1 MRYTI
6 PLELIELEE
15 ANYHLAVSCI
25 FMDGGKGLWVIDTG
39 ASKTVFDK
47 SLVSH
52 YDPADPDDQLAV
64 QSAGIG
70 SGLMDTSLG
79 ILHPF
84 SLGKYRIAPLKVAL
98 IDLAPINML
107 YFHATEREICGLIGS
122 DFLLE
127 QKARIDYGKLK
138 ITFFAA
144 PLPE

>member
-1 MRYTI
+1 MKYSI

-15 ANYHLAVSCI
+15 ANYHLAVPCKFIS
-25 FMDGGKGLWVIDTG
+25 GGVGLWVIDTG

-47 SLVSH
+47 SLVNF
-52 YDPADPDDQLAV
+52 YDPVNPDDQPAV

-70 SGLMDTSLG
+70 SDLLDTSLA

-84 SLGKYRIAPLKVAL
+84 LLGKYRITSMKAAL
-98 IDLAPINML
+98 IDLSHINKL

-127 QKARIDYGKLK
+127 QKAIIDYGRLK
-138 ITFFAA
+138 ITFFAT